1 MKKTVV
7 LFAFVALLCSCEDM
21 FAPAPEHHNDLEA
34 VKSNPDWA
42 QGLLGYAYAISPF
55 QTKSESDVATDDAV
69 TNDVGN
75 DWLRMATGGWTA
87 QSDPATQWEGRK
99 ATIQYLNTF
108 LSIVNEVTW
117 ADNEGVRQI
126 YIDRMTGDALAMRA
140 LNYFYLLRAHGG
152 WTADG
157 ELLGVPILTEPETVD
172 SDFNL
177 PRATYQETV
186 DQILADVEAAMALLP
201 MDYVDLTSATQI
213 PQKYRDIGV
222 NNPVDY
228 NRAAGYHFLGRI
240 SGRQAEA
247 IAVMATL
254 TAASPAFSK
263 NGGTTTTWSDAA
275 DWAARVIDRNGGLSS
290 LAPKGHTW
298 YMNKDDIRPG
308 HIPTELLWTAN
319 ATSGTEGWNM
329 GLDQE
334 VQNFPPSMYG
344 NGRINPS
351 QNLVDAF
358 PMANGYPIT
367 DAGAGYNANNPYAD
381 RDPRL
386 REYIMV
392 NETTY
397 GTNNNLIVTGT
408 YGTTVDALNRD
419 ASVSTRT
426 GYYLR
431 KLLRDDCNPN
441 TSYNLGQ
448 YHYPVRMRYTEIF
461 LAYAEAANEAWG
473 PTGSGSHSYSAY
485 DVIKAIRAR
494 AGVGASNGD
503 AYLES
508 IRGDKEK
515 MRELIRNER
524 RIELC
529 FENKRFWDLR
539 RWEAPL
545 NTTVQGMR
553 IDKQGDVLTYTK
565 IDVENR
571 DYRDYMYYGPIPNGE
586 ILQWSNLKQN
596 RGW

>member
-1 MKKTVV
+1 MKRIFV
-7 LFAFVALLCSCEDM
+7 LLAFVTLLSSCDDM

-34 VKSNPDWA
+34 VKNNPDWA

-55 QTKSESDVATDDAV
+55 QTKSDSDVATDDAV

-75 DWLRMATGGWTA
+75 NYLRMATGGWTS
-87 QSDPATQWEGRK
+87 QNDPNSQWEGRR

-108 LSIVNEVTW
+108 LSIVNDVTW
-117 ADNEGVRQI
+117 AADEGVQQI
-126 YIDRMTGDALAMRA
+126 YVDRMTGDALAMRA
-140 LNYFYLLRAHGG
+140 INNFYLLRAHGG

-157 ELLGVPILTEPETVD
+157 ELLGFPILTEPETAE
-172 SDFNL
+172 SDFNI
-177 PRATYQETV
+177 PRATYQECV
-186 DQILADVEAAMALLP
+186 DMILADVRAAMDLLP
-201 MDYVDLTSATQI
+201 MDYVDLTTESQI
-213 PQKYRDIGV
+213 PQKYQNLGV
-222 NNPVDY
+222 KNPVNY
-228 NRAAGYHFLGRI
+228 NRAAGYHFLGRV

-247 IAVMATL
+247 IGVMTAL
-254 TAASPAFSK
+254 MAASPAFSK
-263 NGGTTTTWSDAA
+263 NGGTTTSWADAA
-275 DWAARVIDRNGGLSS
+275 DWAASVIDRNGGLSS
-290 LAPKGHTW
+290 LAPKGQTW

-308 HIPTELLWTAN
+308 HIPAELLWTAN
-319 ATSGTEGWNM
+319 ATAGTEGWNM

-334 VQNFPPSMYG
+334 DQHFPPSMYG
-344 NGRINPS
+344 HGRINPS

-367 DAGAGYNANNPYAD
+367 EAAAGYNENDPYAG

-386 REYIMV
+386 LEYILV

-397 GTNNNLIVTGT
+397 GANNNVIVTGV

-441 TSYNLGQ
+441 PSGRLGQ
-448 YHYPVRMRYTEIF
+448 FHYPVRMRFTEMF
-461 LAYAEAANEAWG
+461 LAYAEAANEAYG
-473 PTGSGSHSYSAY
+473 PTATGSHAYSAY

-508 IRGDKEK
+508 IKGDKDK

-539 RWEAPL
+539 RWEAPI

-553 IDKQGDVLTYTK
+553 IDKQGEVLTYTK
-565 IDVENR
+565 FDVERR
-571 DYRDYMYYGPIPNGE
+571 DYRDHMYYGPIPNGE